1 MRFKGLDL
9 NLLYPL
15 RVLLEEANVSRAAQR
30 TNMSQ
35 PAMSGALAR
44 LREYYGDDLL
54 VQVGRKMVPT
64 AFAEELRP
72 LLDAFLQSAESVRSQ
87 SDNFDPTSSTRRF
100 RISVSD
106 YMMTILV
113 GPLVRELSDQAPGV
127 SLDFVPPGPQASEA
141 LEKGDLDLKIDP
153 EEYLSSQHPAQLLLE
168 DEHVVVGCRDNPAL
182 ARPLDLA
189 AMEELKYVAIR
200 LLASALVV

>member
-54 VQVGRKMVPT
+54 VQVGRV
-64 AFAEELRP
+64 R
-72 LLDAFLQSAESVRSQ
+72 QGGVISAVA
-87 SDNFDPTSSTRRF
+87 
-100 RISVSD
+100 
-106 YMMTILV
+106 V
-113 GPLVRELSDQAPGV
+113 GHRQA
-127 SLDFVPPGPQASEA
+127 
-141 LEKGDLDLKIDP
+141 
-153 EEYLSSQHPAQLLLE
+153 
-168 DEHVVVGCRDNPAL
+168 AL
-182 ARPLDLA
+182 AVMCRG
-189 AMEELKYVAIR
+189 
-200 LLASALVV
+200 